1 VSRYPNGIKTFL
13 IAKNYFMNT
22 QETLTKAMLN
32 KQPISFQYSRLG
44 RIQGAE
50 IANAHVIFIS
60 NKLGKK
66 TVTTDVSFEKSGVA
80 GWKHFDISSMSN
92 VRILAG
98 EEMLAVN

>member
-1 VSRYPNGIKTFL
+1 
-13 IAKNYFMNT
+13 MNT

-92 VRILAG
+92 VRILGG
-98 EEMLAVN
+98 EEMLSVN